1 MNKMTLCDA
10 EKQQYIIENGL
21 NIEIDGIVPGQQKKM
36 HDIVEYMKKHAVKIT
51 AEEAAQYIGQATVVN
66 WGNKKFN
73 TTPDIEDMILSN
85 DKYLFFLDPTKI
97 TTSEIDNEGSFV
109 SIGMDSQLKDM
120 VFMKIKAKGDYKDF
134 IQPFL
139 ERGII
144 TNNQAEP
151 ENEEEAK
158 LLIDNKR
165 RFLRFNKY
173 ETLGKTVYNQKTGG
187 VETVEYKSKKDGK
200 SIPLKT
206 GLLYKCHDC
215 GAYERVEE
223 FEAFIAFRVKTGFVY
238 AGEAALNEFAES
250 ICINSIQF
258 SKITCSNCN
267 TTTDI
272 SKINFLYSD
281 AFDKGTI
288 ASNIFNDYE
297 EKGKI
302 VISNLFQT
310 RLFFGDKYT
319 SKVISNKVV
328 FNINTGRTYILPAL
342 NMNTQKRL
350 HPLVQLGENSIHN
363 YLNNFRLSE
372 DQFIY
377 IGLLIEKYLRQ
388 QSNVMQ
394 KAIIPFK
401 DYVLNAIVSKQHFTR
416 LSMEPVLEQFSNR
429 LANATAD
436 NFNIEN
442 RHMLQNV
449 FFHSTELL
457 LVLKHYNQNPY
468 YHYTFASN
476 MKTYQDELRSLS
488 KIRKIRNLSLEQE
501 YNKYFKVKTKFE
513 KKFMNSCTNK
523 AEGYEYIRGVKSII
537 KNQDNI
543 NKFLQMQMDYY
554 KQQESHIVP
563 HTFDIS
569 KNSYIQALI
578 AQFGETNV
586 TNALTKIE
594 ERVEEEKKNNP
605 LWSMYHASG
614 FRNYNLYQDTIVNY
628 NTIITAFPEYQLPCN
643 RLRLKEL
650 HDRIAKDATKIKI
663 SKRTYEYEDKF
674 MKMYD
679 NKAINN
685 ITFHVALSNRKL
697 STIGSQM
704 NICVGGYWNRV
715 EAGSLF
721 IVYMMKND
729 EYIGCLEISHDG
741 NLYQAK
747 AKYNQRLYEDE
758 LIALRE
764 YCLMTNIA
772 IQTSDV
778 PKDMWVDKD
787 ATKESVI
794 YSKAIKIKT
803 TIAANMQELLAY
815 DPDCQPRNND
825 DDYYTPQERFIYDR
839 HNRPNM
845 DIDVVDELIF

>member
-1 MNKMTLCDA
+1 MNKMTLCNV

-21 NIEIDGIVPGQQKKM
+21 NIAMDGIAPGQQKKM
-36 HDIVEYMKKHAVKIT
+36 HDVIEYIKKHAVKIT

-73 TTPDIEDMILSN
+73 TTPDVEDMILSN

-97 TTSEIDNEGSFV
+97 TTSEVENDGSLV
-109 SIGMDSQLKDM
+109 SLGMDSQLKDL
-120 VFMKIKAKGDYKDF
+120 VFIKIKVKGDYKDF

-173 ETLGKTVYNQKTGG
+173 ETLGKTVYNKTTG
-187 VETVEYKSKKDGK
+187 ETETIEYKSKKDGK
-200 SIPLKT
+200 NIPLKT

-215 GAYERVEE
+215 GTYERVEE
-223 FEAFIAFRVKTGFVY
+223 FEAFVALRIKTGFVY
-238 AGEAALNEFAES
+238 AGEAALGEFAES

-267 TTTDI
+267 TTTDM
-272 SKINFLYSD
+272 SKINFLYND
-281 AFDKGTI
+281 TFDKGVI
-288 ASNIFNDYE
+288 ASSIFNDYE

-302 VISNLFQT
+302 VISNLFQE
-310 RLFFGDKYT
+310 RQFFGDKYT

-350 HPLVQLGENSIHN
+350 HPLIQLGEHSAHY
-363 YLNNFRLSE
+363 YLNNFRISG

-401 DYVLNAIVSKQHFTR
+401 DYVLDAIVNKRHLAQRAIDTA
-416 LSMEPVLEQFSNR
+416 LSQFSNR
-429 LANATAD
+429 LENMTAD
-436 NFNIEN
+436 NFTIEN
-442 RHMLQNV
+442 RHTLQDV

-468 YHYTFASN
+468 YHYTFTADMN
-476 MKTYQDELRSLS
+476 ELRDISTVRQ
-488 KIRKIRNLSLEQE
+488 IRKIRNLSLEQE

-513 KKFMNSCTNK
+513 KKFMNSCANK
-523 AEGYEYIRGVKSII
+523 ALSYQYIKGVKSII

-543 NKFLQMQMDYY
+543 NKFLQMQMDHYR
-554 KQQESHIVP
+554 QQRSHIAP
-563 HTFDIS
+563 HTLDIS

-578 AQFGETNV
+578 AKFGETNV
-586 TNALTKIE
+586 TNALTKVS
-594 ERVEEEKKNNP
+594 ERGAEKNDRFD
-605 LWSMYHASG
+605 LHIVRLSG
-614 FRNYNLYQDTIVNY
+614 FRNCNLYRDTIMNY
-628 NTIITAFPEYQLPCN
+628 HTIITAFPEYQLPCN
-643 RLRLKEL
+643 RLRIKEL
-650 HDRIAKDATKIKI
+650 HDRISKDATKIKT
-663 SKRTYEYEDKF
+663 SKRTYKYEDKF

-685 ITFHVALSNRKL
+685 ITFHVALSSRKL
-697 STIGSQM
+697 NTIGSQM
-704 NICVGGYWNRV
+704 SICVGGYWNRV

-729 EYIGCLEISHDG
+729 EYIGCLEISYDG

-758 LIALRE
+758 LIALRK

-787 ATKESVI
+787 DAKESVV
-794 YSKAIKIKT
+794 YSKAIEIKT
-803 TIAANMQELLAY
+803 TIAENMQELLAD
-815 DPDCQPRNND
+815 DPDCQPRND
-825 DDYYTPQERFIYDR
+825 DDYYTPQERFIHDR
-839 HNRPNM
+839 YNRPDMN
-845 DIDVVDELIF
+845 IDVIDEFIF